1 MTGETVSKFDDIVL
15 KMELASKASQ
25 LLGHEGNVED
35 MLNDLVVVL
44 TGGLGCQMAVI
55 MMADITSGMRVAV
68 ANPKENVGRDKISE
82 LLESVSGD
90 ILIGEENSDLSS
102 GLSEA
107 LGVKVENGIVVNFSR
122 EHELKITGVFINRLS
137 GFTETDVESLQSVS
151 GEIVG
156 FIKSNLSFSRL
167 QRKISQ
173 LNEIME
179 ATLVIGSSLELEKL
193 LDNIMEIGMSL
204 LNAEGCSVLL
214 IDEENKRLRFVAASG
229 MKKEEV
235 KKMSLALGEGVA
247 GSCAQTGEEVLVSDA
262 SDDPRFSQR
271 VDKRTGI
278 RTTSVICVPLK
289 LQEKTIGVVEVINK
303 KDGGHFIED
312 DLVLFRSLAA
322 QSAIA
327 IEKAR
332 LYEDL
337 DALFRSTVKT
347 LAAAIDAKDP
357 YTRGHSERVAKYS
370 QLIGTELGLD
380 SSQLKRLWIAAQMH
394 DIGKIGV
401 SESIL
406 RKEEKLSHDE
416 WNIVKKHPAIGAD
429 MLAPIKQF
437 SDIVPSIRA
446 HHERYDGGGYPDGLK
461 GEDIPLF
468 GRIMAVADSY
478 DAMTSDRPYR
488 EAMNNEHAFKELKD
502 GLGKQFDAPCVES
515 FLKAFE
521 GLGG

>member
-15 KMELASKASQ
+15 KMELVGKASR
-25 LLGHEGNVED
+25 LLGHEGNIED
-35 MLNDLVVVL
+35 MLSDLAGIL
-44 TGGLGCQMAVI
+44 IGSMGCQTVAI
-55 MMADITSGMRVAV
+55 MMADVTSGMKVTV
-68 ANPKENVGRDKISE
+68 ANPKENVDINRISE
-82 LLESVSGD
+82 ILENVND
-90 ILIGEENSDLSS
+90 NILIGEENSDLSS

-107 LGVKVENGIVVNFSR
+107 LGVKIENGIIVNFSH
-122 EHELKITGVFINRLS
+122 EHELKIVCTFINRLS
-137 GFTETDVESLQSVS
+137 GFTETDIESLQSVS
-151 GEIVG
+151 GEIMG
-156 FIKSNLSFSRL
+156 FVKSNLSFSRL

-179 ATLVIGSSLELEKL
+179 ATLVISSSLELEKL
-193 LDNIMEIGMSL
+193 LDNIMEIGMNL

-214 IDEENKRLRFVAASG
+214 IDEESKRLRFVAASG

-271 VDKRTGI
+271 VDEKTGI
-278 RTTSVICVPLK
+278 KTTSVMCVPLK
-289 LQEKTIGVVEVINK
+289 LQEKIIGVVEVINK
-303 KDGGHFIED
+303 KDGGHFMED

-370 QLIGTELGLD
+370 QLIGTQLGLD

-416 WNIVKKHPAIGAD
+416 WNLAKKHPAIGAD

-437 SDIVPSIRA
+437 ADIVPSVRS

-488 EAMNNEHAFKELKD
+488 GALTNEYAFKELKE
-502 GLGKQFDAPCVES
+502 GSGKQFDAPCVEA

-521 GLGG
+521 GMGG